1 MVQNYIQTLNY
12 QNYRFSKGRIDDN
25 GIQIDFEF
33 DKHGNMVSFSGSDIQ
48 LEQFKQRYLK
58 TPLSSLSSLIPKE
71 TFLAHN
77 QHYFGGCRSFCC
89 AYSFLHC

>member
-25 GIQIDFEF
+25 GVQIDFEF
-33 DKHGNMVSFSGSDIQ
+33 DKNGNMISFSGSDIQ

-58 TPLSSLSSLIPKE
+58 TPLYSLSSLIPKE
-71 TFLAHN
+71 ILETQKIDASN
-77 QHYFGGCRSFCC
+77 SYTETEQEMMI
-89 AYSFLHC
+89 